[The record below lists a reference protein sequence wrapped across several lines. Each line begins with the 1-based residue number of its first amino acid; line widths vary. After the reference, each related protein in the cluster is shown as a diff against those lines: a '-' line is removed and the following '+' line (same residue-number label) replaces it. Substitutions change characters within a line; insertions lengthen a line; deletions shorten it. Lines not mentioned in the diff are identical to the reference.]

1 MDISEKKK
9 ILSLPEY
16 AFLKTEERLKDN
28 IILLGL
34 GGSHS
39 YGTNIPTSDVD
50 VRGIARNTKEDL
62 LGMENFRQRTDNETD
77 TTVYALNRAI
87 PLLANCNP
95 NMVEMLGLRKED
107 YFIIDPI
114 GKKLIAEQN
123 MFYSRKAQ
131 FSFGG
136 YATAQLRRL
145 QNALARDAYPK
156 EEKQKHILGS
166 LENTISG
173 FNDRYAEQYGV
184 TVAIKDGELVTSM
197 NLKNYPLRDTYAMF
211 SEMKAV
217 VREYDHLNHRNH
229 KKDDAHL
236 NKHAMH
242 LVRLL
247 YTGTELLETGIM
259 HTYREKEHD
268 LLMDIRNGK
277 FQKDNHTF
285 ESFFFDLIDDLERKF
300 KYAAEHSVLP
310 AKPDMKRI
318 NEFVMEVNMDTVLRA
333 KKIDLTPDR
342 SHKTQSIHQGL

>member
-277 FQKDNHTF
+277 FQKDDHSF
-285 ESFFFDLIDDLERKF
+285 ESSFFDLIDDLERKF

-310 AKPDMKRI
+310 AKPNMKRI

-342 SHKTQSIHQGL
+342 IQNTKTIHQGL